1 MVFKKERNIMRI
13 IKRPSVSLFSVL
25 LCFSVIAVS
34 GNISFAQSPA
44 RRAFK
49 SGGPENLLR
58 VGTRSRSKL
67 LGAGRTSTGGF
78 EFSTTELYEA
88 HLYLDEEGARKAL
101 ESFRGQ
107 SAGTLAKDPKFQQVI
122 IDTDFPRMV
131 VLTFDYKRSGRD
143 IREDIAEE
151 LGRGVKDAGKFLNY
165 LRKDFE
171 PGNEV
176 LIRFSGQGVMT
187 TVAGTEMEEI
197 QNPELAKALLKLFVN
212 QWTLRDVGQ
221 LLK

>member
-1 MVFKKERNIMRI
+1 MRT
-13 IKRPSVSLFSVL
+13 IKRVCLFIFLFCLSVSVL
-25 LCFSVIAVS
+25 WPVGTL
-34 GNISFAQSPA
+34 AQGPE

-49 SGGPENLLR
+49 SGGPENLVR
-58 VGTRSRSKL
+58 VGHRSRDKL
-67 LGAGRTSTGGF
+67 LSAGRTSTGGF

-88 HLYLDEEGARKAL
+88 HFYLDEEGARKAF
-101 ESFRGQ
+101 EPFRGQ
-107 SAGTLAKDPKFQQVI
+107 SASSLAKDAKFQQAI
-122 IDTDFPRMV
+122 IDADFPKMV
-131 VLTFDYKRSGRD
+131 VLTFDYKRAGRD
-143 IREDIAEE
+143 IREDVAEQ

-187 TVAGTEMEEI
+187 TVAGTDMEEL
-197 QNPELAKALLKLFVN
+197 QNPDLAKALLKMFIGMG
-212 QWTLRDVGQ
+212 TLSDVGP

>member
-1 MVFKKERNIMRI
+1 MRI
-13 IKRPSVSLFSVL
+13 IKRVSASLFAAL
-25 LCFSVIAVS
+25 LCLGVS
-34 GNISFAQSPA
+34 ALWPESSFAQAPQ

-49 SGGPENLLR
+49 TGGPDNLVR
-58 VGTRSRSKL
+58 VGSRTRSKL
-67 LGAGRTSTGGF
+67 LSAGRSSTGGF

-88 HLYLDEEGARKAL
+88 HLFLDEEGARKAF
-101 ESFRGQ
+101 EPFRGQ
-107 SAGTLAKDPKFQQVI
+107 IASTVAKDPKFQQTVME
-122 IDTDFPRMV
+122 TDFPKMV

-176 LIRFSGQGVMT
+176 LIRLSGQGVMT

-197 QNPELAKALLKLFVN
+197 QNPELAKALMKLFVN
-212 QWTLRDVGQ
+212 QWTLRDVGP

>member
-1 MVFKKERNIMRI
+1 MRI
-13 IKRPSVSLFSVL
+13 IKRVSLSLFTFLIFLSVS
-25 LCFSVIAVS
+25 AVWS
-34 GNISFAQSPA
+34 ETGFAQAPQ

-49 SGGPENLLR
+49 TGGPDNLVR
-58 VGTRSRSKL
+58 VGSRARSKL
-67 LGAGRTSTGGF
+67 LSAGRSSSGGF

-88 HLYLDEEGARKAL
+88 HLFLDEEGARKAF

-107 SAGTLAKDPKFQQVI
+107 SASTVAKDPKFQQIVRE
-122 IDTDFPRMV
+122 TDFPKMV

-151 LGRGVKDAGKFLNY
+151 LGRGVKDVGKFLNY

-212 QWTLRDVGQ
+212 QWTFRDVGP

>member
-1 MVFKKERNIMRI
+1 M
-13 IKRPSVSLFSVL
+13 IKRLCMFVSLFCLSVSAL
-25 LCFSVIAVS
+25 WPGASL
-34 GNISFAQSPA
+34 AQSPE

-49 SGGPENLLR
+49 SGGPENLVR
-58 VGTRSRSKL
+58 VGHRSRDKL
-67 LGAGRTSTGGF
+67 LSAGRTSTGGF

-88 HLYLDEEGARKAL
+88 HLYLDEEGARKAF
-101 ESFRGQ
+101 EPFRGQ
-107 SAGTLAKDPKFQQVI
+107 NAATLAKDPKFQQVI
-122 IDTDFPRMV
+122 LDTDFPKMV

-143 IREDIAEE
+143 IREDVAEQ

-187 TVAGTEMEEI
+187 TVAGTDMEEI
-197 QNPELAKALLKLFVN
+197 QNPELAKALLKMFVS
-212 QWTLRDVGQ
+212 QWTLSDVGP

>member
-1 MVFKKERNIMRI
+1 MRI
-13 IKRPSVSLFSVL
+13 IKRVCMFVSLLCLSVSALWPEGSL
-25 LCFSVIAVS
+25 
-34 GNISFAQSPA
+34 AQDKQ

-49 SGGPENLLR
+49 SGGPENLVW
-58 VGTRSRSKL
+58 VGRRSREKL
-67 LGAGRTSTGGF
+67 LSAGRTSSGGF

-107 SAGTLAKDPKFQQVI
+107 NASTLAKDPKFQQVI
-122 IDTDFPRMV
+122 LDTDFPKMV
-131 VLTFDYKRSGRD
+131 VLTFGYKRSGRD
-143 IREDIAEE
+143 IREDVAEQ

-176 LIRFSGQGVMT
+176 LIRFTGQGVMT
-187 TVAGTEMEEI
+187 TVVGADMEEI
-197 QNPELAKALLKLFVN
+197 QNPDLAKALLKMFVN
-212 QWTLRDVGQ
+212 QWTLSDVGP

>member
-1 MVFKKERNIMRI
+1 MRI
-13 IKRPSVSLFSVL
+13 IRRVTTSVFAAL
-25 LCFSVIAVS
+25 LCLSAS
-34 GNISFAQSPA
+34 ALWPANSYAQPPE

-49 SGGPENLLR
+49 SGGPENLVR
-58 VGTRSRSKL
+58 VGKRSRDKL
-67 LGAGRTSTGGF
+67 LSAGRSSSGGF

-88 HLYLDEEGARKAL
+88 HLYLDEEGARKAF
-101 ESFRGQ
+101 EPFRGQ
-107 SAGTLAKDPKFQQVI
+107 NANTLAKDTKFQQVI
-122 IDTDFPRMV
+122 LDTDFPKMV

-143 IREDIAEE
+143 IREDFSEQ

-176 LIRFSGQGVMT
+176 LIRLSGQGVMT
-187 TVAGTEMEEI
+187 TVAGADMPEI
-197 QNPELAKALLKLFVN
+197 QNPELAKALLKVFVN
-212 QWTLRDVGQ
+212 QWTLSDVDT

>member
-1 MVFKKERNIMRI
+1 MRI
-13 IKRPSVSLFSVL
+13 IKVLGLCMFVSLLCLSVVWPGA
-25 LCFSVIAVS
+25 SR
-34 GNISFAQSPA
+34 AQGPQ

-49 SGGPENLLR
+49 SGGPENLVR
-58 VGTRSRSKL
+58 VGHRSRDKL
-67 LGAGRTSTGGF
+67 LSAGGTSSGGF

-88 HLYLDEEGARKAL
+88 HLYLDEEGARKAF

-107 SAGTLAKDPKFQQVI
+107 NPGTLAKDAKFQQVI
-122 IDTDFPRMV
+122 IDADFPRMV
-131 VLTFDYKRSGRD
+131 VLTFDYKRAGRD
-143 IREDIAEE
+143 IREDVAEQ

-176 LIRFSGQGVMT
+176 LIRFSGQGAGNPVLT
-187 TVAGTEMEEI
+187 TVAGVDMPEI
-197 QNPELAKALLKLFVN
+197 QNPELARALLKMFIGMG
-212 QWTLRDVGQ
+212 TLSDVGP

>member
-1 MVFKKERNIMRI
+1 MRI
-13 IKRPSVSLFSVL
+13 IKRVSLFVCL
-25 LCFSVIAVS
+25 LCLSAGALWPERS
-34 GNISFAQSPA
+34 LAQGPE

-49 SGGPENLLR
+49 SGGPENLVR
-58 VGTRSRSKL
+58 VGHRSRDKL
-67 LGAGRTSTGGF
+67 LSAGRTSTGGF

-88 HLYLDEEGARKAL
+88 HLYLDEEGARKAF
-101 ESFRGQ
+101 EPFRGQ
-107 SAGTLAKDPKFQQVI
+107 SASSLAKDAKFQQAI
-122 IDTDFPRMV
+122 IEADFPKMV

-143 IREDIAEE
+143 IREDVAEQ

-187 TVAGTEMEEI
+187 TVAGTDMQEI
-197 QNPELAKALLKLFVN
+197 QNPELARALLKMFIGMG
-212 QWTLRDVGQ
+212 TLSDVGP

>member
-1 MVFKKERNIMRI
+1 MRI
-13 IKRPSVSLFSVL
+13 IKTAFLIVCLVCLSAGALWPER
-25 LCFSVIAVS
+25 
-34 GNISFAQSPA
+34 SFAQGSE

-49 SGGPENLLR
+49 SGGPENLVR
-58 VGTRSRSKL
+58 VGRRSRDKL
-67 LGAGRTSTGGF
+67 LSAGRTSTGGF

-88 HLYLDEEGARKAL
+88 HLYLDEEGARKAF
-101 ESFRGQ
+101 EPFRGQ
-107 SAGTLAKDPKFQQVI
+107 SASTLAKDPKFQQVI
-122 IDTDFPRMV
+122 IDTDFPKMV

-143 IREDIAEE
+143 IREDVAEQ

-187 TVAGTEMEEI
+187 TVAGADMEEI
-197 QNPELAKALLKLFVN
+197 QNPELAKALLKMFIGMG
-212 QWTLRDVGQ
+212 TLGDVGL